1 MNKHLESFDAR
12 LVDALVDGELNDRE
26 RADLLR
32 RCEQSS
38 EGWRWLAHAFLEA
51 QAWRQ
56 ALACPNGKPA
66 AAPKNLPMPAHRVHS
81 RAHTIAWLS
90 AWAVSALLAFS
101 LGLSGRGLRHESQ
114 QLAAA
119 DPESPPATVAHPA
132 PAEQPSAVGQAL
144 TPAVRQQLER
154 LGYRIQERPRVVS
167 VKRSDGLTVQVLVN
181 EVELRYVGRPF
192 SL

>member
-1 MNKHLESFDAR
+1 MNKPLETFDTR
-12 LVDALVDGELNDRE
+12 LLDALVDGELNDQE

-32 RCEQSS
+32 RCDRSPES
-38 EGWRWLAHAFLEA
+38 WRQLAHTFLEA
-51 QAWRQ
+51 QAWHQ
-56 ALACPNGKPA
+56 ALAFPVEKPA
-66 AAPKNLPMPAHRVHS
+66 ESPMPVSAVRS
-81 RAHTIAWLS
+81 PMRRLAWIS

-101 LGLSGRGLRHESQ
+101 LGLTERASRHESSQ
-114 QLAAA
+114 KELIAPGSASLPVAAA
-119 DPESPPATVAHPA
+119 PRVA
-132 PAEQPSAVGQAL
+132 AEHQPVVAQTL
-144 TPAVRQQLER
+144 TPAIRQQLER

>member
-1 MNKHLESFDAR
+1 MNKPLETFDAR
-12 LVDALVDGELNDRE
+12 LLDALVDGELNEQDRT
-26 RADLLR
+26 DLLR
-32 RCEQSS
+32 RCDRSPDS
-38 EGWRWLAHAFLEA
+38 WRQLAHVFLEA

-56 ALACPNGKPA
+56 ALAFPAGKPA
-66 AAPKNLPMPAHRVHS
+66 ESPMPASAARS
-81 RAHTIAWLS
+81 PMRRLAWIS
-90 AWAVSALLAFS
+90 AWAVSAILAFS
-101 LGLSGRGLRHESQ
+101 LGLTERGSRHQSQTELIGAGSGSLPV
-114 QLAAA
+114 AAA
-119 DPESPPATVAHPA
+119 PPAA
-132 PAEQPSAVGQAL
+132 AEQQPAVAQTL